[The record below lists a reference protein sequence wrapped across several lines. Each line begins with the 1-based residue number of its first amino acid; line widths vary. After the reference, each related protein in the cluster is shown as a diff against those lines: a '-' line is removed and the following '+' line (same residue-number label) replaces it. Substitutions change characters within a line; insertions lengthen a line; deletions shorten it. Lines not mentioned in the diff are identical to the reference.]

1 MEKLDLKDIN
11 YKGTVSSLNTENRQI
26 KEKEVYV
33 EIRQDK
39 YNTCLC
45 IEDLHIS
52 LSKLGYGLVE
62 ING

>member
-1 MEKLDLKDIN
+1 MEKRELKDITF
-11 YKGTVSSLNTENRQI
+11 KGNHVSIDITDNKI
-26 KEKEVYV
+26 KEKEVYL

-39 YNTCLC
+39 YNTCIC

>member
-1 MEKLDLKDIN
+1 MEKRELRDIS
-11 YKGTVSSLNTENRQI
+11 YKGTTSSIDITYNKI
-26 KEKEVYV
+26 KEKEVYL

-39 YNTCLC
+39 YNSCIC

-52 LSKLGYGLVE
+52 LSKLGYVLVE

>member
-1 MEKLDLKDIN
+1 MEKRELKDIT
-11 YKGTVSSLNTENRQI
+11 YKGTTSSIDITDNKI
-26 KEKEVYV
+26 KEKEVYL

-39 YNTCLC
+39 YNTCIC

-52 LSKLGYGLVE
+52 LSKLGYGLVK

>member
-1 MEKLDLKDIN
+1 MEKLSLKDIH
-11 YKGTVSSLNTENRQI
+11 YKGTISSLDTENRQI

-45 IEDLHIS
+45 IDGLHIS
-52 LSKLGYGLVE
+52 LSELGYGLVE